1 MGLTPLQEEAVSPA
15 CEDDVRRQPSASQEE
30 SPHEER
36 DPLAR

>member
-1 MGLTPLQEEAVSPA
+1 MI
-15 CEDDVRRQPSASQEE
+15 VRGRESRASCSYLVRTERQPSASQEE